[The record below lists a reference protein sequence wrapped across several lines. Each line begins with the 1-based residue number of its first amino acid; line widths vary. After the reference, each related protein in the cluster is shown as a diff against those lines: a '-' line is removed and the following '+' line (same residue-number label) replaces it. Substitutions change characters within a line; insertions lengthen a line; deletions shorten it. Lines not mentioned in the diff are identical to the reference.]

1 MVKKSPVFRLML
13 TLFVLIIA
21 LGMTAPQKAYGAYYT
36 EYEQK
41 VMDANAAQLESY
53 IKNSSTKLYVIDMA
67 DIFTEGEE
75 ARLTDKCK
83 KASEN
88 CKTDIVIITMKTGK
102 DYSEFDTFI
111 RNILEANYGYNGTG
125 TNSEAIIYGI
135 DMVSRADRIIT
146 SGRTRSDISQGALDS
161 IRMDAEEDLADGD
174 YYGGCVDFINGVER
188 QMNESFWYKFTLY
201 TPIKLIIS
209 AVVSLVSVLVM
220 YTSAKPK
227 MTVTSG
233 TYADPNIRIHRR
245 EDRFVNTTYT
255 RRTIESSSGSRS
267 GGGGGGGNSGSSGG
281 HF

>member
-1 MVKKSPVFRLML
+1 MVKKSPILRLML
-13 TLFVLIIA
+13 TLFALIMV
-21 LGMTAPQKAYGAYYT
+21 LGMTAPQKAYGVYYT
-36 EYEQK
+36 EQEQK
-41 VMDANAAQLESY
+41 AMDANAAQLESY

-83 KASEN
+83 KTSEK

-161 IRMDAEEDLADGD
+161 IREDAEEDLADGD

-188 QMNESFWYKFTLY
+188 QMNDSFWYKFTLY
-201 TPIKLIIS
+201 TPIKFIIS
-209 AVVSLVSVLVM
+209 AIVSLVSVLVM

-245 EDRFVNTTYT
+245 EDRFINTTYT